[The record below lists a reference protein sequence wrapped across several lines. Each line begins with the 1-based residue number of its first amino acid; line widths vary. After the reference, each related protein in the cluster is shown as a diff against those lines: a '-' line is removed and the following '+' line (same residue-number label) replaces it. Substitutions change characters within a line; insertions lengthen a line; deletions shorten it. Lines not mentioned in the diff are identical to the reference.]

1 MLRTY
6 SKNISGT
13 ASTPIVF
20 NTNKILTNNSVSHTG
35 GSSNITINTPGY
47 YNVTVDSSIT
57 IGTTGTVSVQLFAD
71 GVAIPDAIFTINSTA
86 GEYSAA
92 TFSTIVKATPGIM
105 GEKVTLTVVSTAD
118 ITISNIDL
126 GINRLA

>member
-20 NTNKILTNNSVSHTG
+20 NTNKILTNNSVSHTA

-105 GEKVTLTVVSTAD
+105 GEKVTLTVVPTAN

>member
-20 NTNKILTNNSVSHTG
+20 NTNKILTNNSVSHTA

-105 GEKVTLTVVSTAD
+105 GEKVTLTVVPTAD

>member
-13 ASTPIVF
+13 ANNPIVF
-20 NTNKILTNNSVSHTG
+20 NTNKILTNKSVSHSA
-35 GSSNITINTPGY
+35 GSSNISINTPGY
-47 YNVTVDSSIT
+47 YAVTLDSSLT
-57 IGTTGTVSVQLFAD
+57 IGTTGTVSLQLFAD

-92 TFSTIVKATPGIM
+92 TFSTIIKATPGNA
-105 GEKVTLTVVSTAD
+105 GQSVNLTVVPTAD

>member
-13 ASTPIVF
+13 ANTPIVF
-20 NTNKILTNNSVSHTG
+20 NNNKILTNNSVSHTA

-47 YNVTVDSSIT
+47 YNVTLDSSIT

-71 GVAIPDAIFTINSTA
+71 GVAIPDAIYTINSTA

-92 TFSTIVKATPGIM
+92 TFSTIVKATPGRI
-105 GEKVTLTVVSTAD
+105 GEQVNLTVVPTAD